1 MNSFVYNKLNNENG
15 YILGLILLNIDNDNY
30 TDDNIICNFKKDSII
45 NNIKD
50 ILTFM
55 GNITYNINNIQ
66 FLLTNKEI
74 INNIKNIISSND
86 LRYPSYNDIIN
97 NNHNNLGIIKALF
110 EFYGNISYNNYVS
123 YAYISYKNEKLINNI
138 KDKINIPSIIIKGDN
153 MVTLKYDNV
162 NCIDFLGLLY
172 HTNDN
177 FNENELFDKYFYK
190 KFINIINNNNNNNLP
205 KIKIYKSEDNAI
217 LPSKSRTSDAGYDL
231 TIIKEVKSF
240 NNKTKLYD
248 TGIKLYIPNGYYV
261 EVFPRSSLSKSG
273 YMLANSV
280 GIIDQGYRGNIYIA
294 LTKIDES
301 AKDLELPFKC
311 CQMILKKQ
319 YYSTIEETF
328 DDLIITDRNI
338 GGYGSTN

>member
-1 MNSFVYNKLNNENG
+1 MNLFLYDKLNNENG

-30 TDDNIICNFKKDSII
+30 SDDNIICNFKKDSI
-45 NNIKD
+45 NDNIKD
-50 ILTFM
+50 ILKFI

-66 FLLTNKEI
+66 FLLSNKDI

-97 NNHNNLGIIKALF
+97 NNHNYLGIIKALF
-110 EFYGNISYNNYVS
+110 EFYGNISYNNYES

-153 MVTLKYDNV
+153 IVTLKYDNV

-172 HTNDN
+172 HINDI
-177 FNENELFDKYFYK
+177 FNENELFDKYLYK
-190 KFINIINNNNNNNLP
+190 KFINIINNNNNNDLP
-205 KIKIYKSEDNAI
+205 KIKIYKSDNNAI

-231 TIIKEVKSF
+231 TIINEVKTF

-248 TGIKLYIPNGYYV
+248 TGIKLDIPNGYYI

-301 AKDLELPFKC
+301 SKDLELPFKC

-319 YYSTIEETF
+319 YYSTIKQTF
-328 DDLIITDRNI
+328 DDLIITDRNV